1 MISCCNGACSFAV
14 ISPPVLYSLYKK
26 RLCGNRARFGITRMF
41 LIPIYQPDMQSPNS
55 PVESG
60 SHCIPNHLHSV
71 SFRTE
76 YSDLDLLKFLLVL
89 ILHVRALSAPWDLRL
104 EVRSLRWG
112 AVWEPNP
119 NPLGKGKLIN

>member
-89 ILHVRALSAPWDLRL
+89 ILHVRAHIATLDLKI
-104 EVRSLRWG
+104 EVPSLPIG
-112 AVWEPNP
+112 AACGSNSDT
-119 NPLGKGKLIN
+119 